1 MLYLDFGREDWLP
14 NQYGGNE
21 NLEAAALL
29 KRLNET
35 VFSRYPT
42 TLMIAEDSSQWPL
55 VTAPTISGG
64 LGFLYKWNMGWMN
77 DTLRYTSIDPVYRK
91 WNHNLLTFSLTYAF
105 SENYILPLSHDEV
118 VHGKRSLLNKMP
130 GEYHQK
136 FAGLRSLLG
145 YMMSHPGKKLTFMG
159 NEFGQFI
166 EWRFDAGLDWLLL
179 DYEMH
184 QKMQSYVKVLN
195 HFYISQPA
203 LWENDN
209 GWSGF
214 EWICPDDNS
223 QSILTFLRKS
233 RTPEDYL
240 LIVVNFTPVER
251 LEYRIG
257 VPQAKGFQPV
267 FNSDDTDFGGNG
279 YKNDAVIKTEKIP
292 CHGLEQSVTV
302 RIPPSSITFYKP
314 VLQQMRLRKG

>member
-1 MLYLDFGREDWLP
+1 
-14 NQYGGNE
+14 
-21 NLEAAALL
+21 
-29 KRLNET
+29 
-35 VFSRYPT
+35 
-42 TLMIAEDSSQWPL
+42 MIAEDSSQWPL
-55 VTAPTISGG
+55 VTAPTSSGG

-77 DTLRYTSIDPVYRK
+77 DTLRYTSMDPFYRK

-105 SENYILPLSHDEV
+105 AENYILPLSHDEV

-145 YMMSHPGKKLTFMG
+145 YMMAHPGKKLNFMG

-184 QKMQSYVKVLN
+184 QKMQSYVKILN
-195 HFYISQPA
+195 HFYVSQPA
-203 LWENDN
+203 LWEDDN

-214 EWICPDDNS
+214 EWICPDDNN

-251 LEYRIG
+251 TEYRIG
-257 VPQAKGFQPV
+257 VPVAKGFQTI
-267 FNSDDTDFGGNG
+267 FNSDDTDFGGDG
-279 YKNDAVIKTEKIP
+279 YKNNTLIKTEKIH
-292 CHGLEQSVTV
+292 CHGLEQSITL
-302 RIPPSSITFYKP
+302 RIPPSSIAFYKP
-314 VLQQMRLRKG
+314 VFQQKRLRKG